1 MSGMAMT
8 LAERLPE
15 LLSHCRNQEITV
27 KQAYEGELNRSS
39 TVRSSTYKPRGSCF
53 RWGRSWRNITSPKA
67 KISPRCPMTRRNG
80 ELEAGMLYRAL
91 KSAHGSPDAWATFV
105 WQNKAPPRVKF
116 FVWLLSQNRIQCE
129 TALKQRD
136 SRQHNL

>member
-1 MSGMAMT
+1 MMSGMAMT

-27 KQAYEGELNRSS
+27 KQAYEGELNRSL
-39 TVRSSTYKPRGSCF
+39 TVRSSTHKPRGSCF
-53 RWGRSWRNITSPKA
+53 RWCRSWRNITSPKA

-105 WQNKAPPRVKF
+105 WQNKARV
-116 FVWLLSQNRIQCE
+116 VAVTE
-129 TALKQRD
+129 
-136 SRQHNL
+136 